1 MRKPTITRPKK
12 PRNFRAEYQRRVER
26 GLKSGK
32 SRSAARG
39 HPRAEDLGP
48 LPPAPL
54 DRSSGYEKALKAM
67 KRGTSLRS
75 AASTFGLKPE
85 RLRRH
90 VKQRTAARFEGGKW
104 VIFDLRPQ
112 PVFIASRGRLRT
124 IVVALDDASDLGR
137 YWVAVSKFLETNDDR
152 YLEPYVGE
160 GVRDVMGKFH
170 PFEVRP
176 NTLRKLDAIGDL
188 NFIELYAPVAR

>member
-1 MRKPTITRPKK
+1 MRKPTTSRPRK

-26 GLKSGK
+26 GIKAGK

-48 LPPAPL
+48 LPPTPL

-67 KRGTSLRS
+67 KRGASLRS
-75 AASTFGLKPE
+75 AAATFGVKPE

-90 VKQRTAARFEGGKW
+90 VKQRTAARYEGGKW

-124 IVVALDDASDLGR
+124 ITVALDDASDVGR
-137 YWVAVSKFLETNDDR
+137 YWAAVSKFLETNDEEHLR
-152 YLEPYVGE
+152 PFAGE
-160 GVRDVMGKFH
+160 GVRDDKGKFH
-170 PFEVRP
+170 PFEWRP
-176 NTLRKLDAIGDL
+176 NVLRKLDAIGDL
-188 NFIELYAPVAR
+188 SFIELYANVAR

>member
-1 MRKPTITRPKK
+1 MRKLTITQPKK
-12 PRNFRAEYQRRVER
+12 PRNFRMEYQQRVER
-26 GLKSGK
+26 GIKAGK

-48 LPPAPL
+48 LPPVPL

-67 KRGTSLRS
+67 KRGASLRS
-75 AASTFGLKPE
+75 AAADFGLMTE

-90 VKQRTAARFEGGKW
+90 VKQRTSARYEGGKW

-124 IVVALDDASDLGR
+124 IVVALDDASEVGR
-137 YWVAVSKFLETNDDR
+137 YWDAVSKFLETNDQE
-152 YLEPYVGE
+152 YLEPFAGE
-160 GVRDVMGKFH
+160 GVRDAKVKFY

-176 NTLRKLDAIGDL
+176 NVLRKLDSIGEL
-188 NFIELYAPVAR
+188 SFIELYAPVVP